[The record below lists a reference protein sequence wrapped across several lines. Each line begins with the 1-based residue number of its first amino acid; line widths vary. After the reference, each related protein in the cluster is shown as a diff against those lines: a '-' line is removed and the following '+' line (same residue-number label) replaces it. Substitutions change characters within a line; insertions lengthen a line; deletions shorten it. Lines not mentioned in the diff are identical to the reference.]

1 MSEILEH
8 NYEKVQLLDILSY
21 VLWSEN
27 AKDVFGPSSAMFC
40 TELYKDIVAE
50 MKERAAKIQASSQ
63 SFESIDLKCRH
74 LGEVYALEKRL
85 ELIED
90 TITHS

>member
-1 MSEILEH
+1 MSEILGH

-90 TITHS
+90 TIAHS

>member
-8 NYEKVQLLDILSY
+8 NYEKKQLLDILSY
-21 VLWSEN
+21 VLWNEN

-50 MKERAAKIQASSQ
+50 MKERAAKIQTSSQ

-85 ELIED
+85 EIIED

>member
-1 MSEILEH
+1 MSEILEQ
-8 NYEKVQLLDILSY
+8 NYEKKQLLDILSY

-40 TELYKDIVAE
+40 AELYKDIIAE

-85 ELIED
+85 EFIEE
-90 TITHS
+90 TIAHI

>member
-1 MSEILEH
+1 MSEILGH

-40 TELYKDIVAE
+40 SDLYKDIVAE
-50 MKERAAKIQASSQ
+50 MKECAAKIQVTSQ

-74 LGEVYALEKRL
+74 LGQVYALEKRL
-85 ELIED
+85 EIIED
-90 TITHS
+90 KNYT